1 MFDRYHHHCDK
12 RVVMVAGEFGDY
24 GRSDGQHIQSRSRSV
39 SQGEEIMLE
48 SKYFPGHPGLNPGA
62 NLYSPP
68 SPFGGGGGGAANR
81 KDIFSQ
87 RKQREFIPEN
97 KKDDSYWDRRRRNNE
112 AAKRSREKRRLN
124 DMLLENR
131 VLELSKDNHI
141 LQAQLN
147 AIYEKYG
154 IKGENLICMDQV
166 LSSLPSND
174 QVLNFTKKRMG
185 SVASMSPR
193 AMSPFQSLSLPIKM
207 NPTSMN
213 NNTTNFNNNNNNSIQ
228 MRHSSPSPTRS
239 PGPYRSTS
247 PASYPRQPVGAAGGL
262 HQNFADIRAY
272 AETGHIYSRALQ
284 PFRASSRFEEGH
296 SADDKDSG
304 LALNLSTD
312 RAGSDGRSSGTG
324 SPPVAVSNCV
334 EREGS
339 SSGDESGYPRSPNSG
354 ESCLPHKLRFKSV
367 ATEKEAVSS
376 LLSLHQIAMIK
387 REPSEAIHSWMDKL
401 PNQPIFPGLVREKED
416 THHEQLVEHQADQ
429 DHEHE
434 PAQKRARG
442 GNAQAAGAQPE
453 HLTDEVA
460 RLTNEVAT
468 LKSILVNRMK
478 EEWDNN
484 TDRESAQ

>member
-1 MFDRYHHHCDK
+1 
-12 RVVMVAGEFGDY
+12 MVAGEFGDY
-24 GRSDGQHIQSRSRSV
+24 GRSEGEEISRSRSA
-39 SQGEEIMLE
+39 SQGEDMMLE
-48 SKYFPGHPGLNPGA
+48 SKYFPGHPGLNPVPT
-62 NLYSPP
+62 LYP
-68 SPFGGGGGGAANR
+68 SPTFGR

-87 RKQREFIPEN
+87 RKQREFIPEA

-124 DMLLENR
+124 DMILENR

-141 LQAQLN
+141 LQSQLN

-166 LSSLPSND
+166 LSTLPTND

-185 SVASMSPR
+185 SLASLSPR

-207 NPTSMN
+207 SSSSMN
-213 NNTTNFNNNNNNSIQ
+213 NNTTSYNNNNDHDHDQ
-228 MRHSSPSPTRS
+228 LRHSSPPPQSPESYRPSS
-239 PGPYRSTS
+239 PPSS
-247 PASYPRQPVGAAGGL
+247 SYPVRPSL
-262 HQNFADIRAY
+262 HQNFTDIRAY
-272 AETGHIYSRALQ
+272 AETGHMYSRVFSA
-284 PFRASSRFEEGH
+284 PRFDEGPN
-296 SADDKDSG
+296 DDKDSG

-324 SPPVAVSNCV
+324 SPSAVHQAAGCP

-387 REPSEAIHSWMDKL
+387 REPSEVIHSWMDKL
-401 PNQPIFPGLVREKED
+401 PSTPVFPGLIPAEKHD
-416 THHEQLVEHQADQ
+416 HHHHQHHQELDQ
-429 DHEHE
+429 HQPEEE
-434 PAQKRARG
+434 PAHKRSRT
-442 GNAQAAGAQPE
+442 AGPPE
-453 HLTDEVA
+453 QLTDEVA
-460 RLTNEVAT
+460 RLTDEVAT
-468 LKSILVNRMK
+468 LKNILVNRMK
-478 EEWDNN
+478 EEWVGGA
-484 TDRESAQ
+484 DRSTSE